1 MDSLDSGGALGWPR
15 TSRPR
20 VNSAIDVAG
29 FLSQVSSNRAGKN
42 PRREIDGLR
51 EVDSRVLE
59 PARSIGWRDFAAT
72 FPGVDA
78 KRKARRVAAA

>member
-29 FLSQVSSNRAGKN
+29 FLSQVSNRVGKN
-42 PRREIDGLR
+42 PHREIDRLR

-59 PARSIGWRDFAAT
+59 PTRSIDWRDFAAT
-72 FPGVDA
+72 FSEGGADA
-78 KRKARRVAAA
+78 KSVA

>member
-1 MDSLDSGGALGWPR
+1 VDSIDSGGALGGWSR
-15 TSRPR
+15 TTRPR

-29 FLSQVSSNRAGKN
+29 FLSQVSNRAGKN

-59 PARSIGWRDFAAT
+59 PARSISWRDFAAT
-72 FPGVDA
+72 FPGADA
-78 KRKARRVAAA
+78 KPVA